1 MAQLVARPLWER
13 EAVGS
18 SPATPTDEY
27 PRRFIFEGCE
37 DRGVGSTKGAKHPD
51 EFRTQSSL
59 LELLRMRKG
68 SKFAKR
74 TPPTDEYPR
83 RFTFEAPPPY
93 RERRTT
99 RLTPLV
105 TELPAPSATA
115 SSMSPFGSYGEENM
129 PQSTALSVRNVSEF
143 R

>member
-51 EFRTQSSL
+51 
-59 LELLRMRKG
+59 
-68 SKFAKR
+68 
-74 TPPTDEYPR
+74 DE
-83 RFTFEAPPPY
+83 
-93 RERRTT
+93 
-99 RLTPLV
+99 
-105 TELPAPSATA
+105 
-115 SSMSPFGSYGEENM
+115 EEG
-129 PQSTALSVRNVSEF
+129 V
-143 R
+143 